1 MAGAGFRSFPGRK
14 WRGRYRNL
22 IRVIGVQIVLL
33 IVLFLALLLAILAL
47 QNQEPMEIALFAWRF
62 HVPKILVILGS
73 AFAGAFAV
81 FLAGLFRRFG
91 RRTARRRRK
100 EEEAPAPVKNGVSA
114 PAEGEGGRTAGEGA
128 VGRDG

>member
-1 MAGAGFRSFPGRK
+1 M
-14 WRGRYRNL
+14 
-22 IRVIGVQIVLL
+22 QIVLV

-91 RRTARRRRK
+91 RRTANGQGEK
-100 EEEAPAPVKNGVSA
+100 SLAHSNPGAPA
-114 PAEGEGGRTAGEGA
+114 PAEGERGRTEEGA
-128 VGRDG
+128 ARVDG